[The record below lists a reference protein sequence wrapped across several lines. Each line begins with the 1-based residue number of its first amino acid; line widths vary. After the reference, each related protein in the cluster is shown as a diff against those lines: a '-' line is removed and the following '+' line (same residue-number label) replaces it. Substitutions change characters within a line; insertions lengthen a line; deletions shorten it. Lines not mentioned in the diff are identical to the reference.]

1 MDIEI
6 PPIVVDVEGTEETE
20 GTEGVED
27 AEGTD
32 KAKEVAL
39 QKIHKILEFANVK

>member
-1 MDIEI
+1 MGI
-6 PPIVVDVEGTEETE
+6 
-20 GTEGVED
+20 ED

-39 QKIHKILEFANVK
+39 QKISKILKVADFQ